1 MIRAYMP
8 VDADALDA
16 LSREGAVR
24 AAHVVSVTPGVR
36 ALAPDGDEELHEHL
50 ACQLAAAAATSDPVV
65 VVAFDVRPERV
76 EEAAGHVGA
85 ISLLGDVALRVRDT
99 GHGLNDNEVAAATE
113 PFRTPAPSDRASE
126 SAGVSLSLTKAL
138 VEANRAQFHI
148 RTGSHSGT
156 LIEVVFAQ
164 AKAQASE

>member
-16 LSREGAVR
+16 LSREGSVR

-50 ACQLAAAAATSDPVV
+50 ACQLAAAAATSDPVI

-85 ISLLGDVALRVRDT
+85 ISLLGDVALRDVACFLVGDPGERVQDDADLELSWYDAGERDAVRA
-99 GHGLNDNEVAAATE
+99 L
-113 PFRTPAPSDRASE
+113 
-126 SAGVSLSLTKAL
+126 LT
-138 VEANRAQFHI
+138 
-148 RTGSHSGT
+148 
-156 LIEVVFAQ
+156 
-164 AKAQASE
+164 